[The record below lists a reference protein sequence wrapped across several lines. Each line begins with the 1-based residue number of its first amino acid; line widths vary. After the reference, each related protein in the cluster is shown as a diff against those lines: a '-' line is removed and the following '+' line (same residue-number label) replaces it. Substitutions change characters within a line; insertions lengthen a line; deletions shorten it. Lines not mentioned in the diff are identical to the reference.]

1 MTENKKPY
9 RVGKQ
14 SPIQA
19 PDGQAVRTIKH
30 ALEYA
35 GARPEVSASSTV
47 KKNYAERFSRAVA
60 TCIANRLRTAFPG
73 ITPDEE
79 GRQQETPARTA
90 KGFKKLDVNFSTP
103 ELGLAL
109 GVSVKSINF
118 PDWSA
123 AKKKSGRFTKNY
135 SRNDNE
141 LRAEAMDYHQRQ
153 PYSALVGVLFLP
165 EASYHDGGNAGK
177 GEEKEVS
184 SFGAAVKFFRNRA
197 GRRTAKNEIDLF
209 ERFFIA
215 VYNDGTGETCFFD
228 VISSPPRNR
237 PLRPDE
243 CLSFERFVEE
253 IIKTYNDRNNPP
265 FVWAE

>member
-1 MTENKKPY
+1 VTERKTPY
-9 RVGKQ
+9 RAGKQ
-14 SPIQA
+14 VPIRTS
-19 PDGQAVRTIKH
+19 DGQSVTSIKH

-35 GARPEVSASSTV
+35 GLRPEVSASSAV

-60 TCIANRLRTAFPG
+60 TCIANGLRAEFPG
-73 ITPDEE
+73 ITPDED
-79 GRQQETPARTA
+79 GRHQETPARTA
-90 KGFKKLDVNFSTP
+90 KGFKKLDVNFSTH

-123 AKKKSGRFTKNY
+123 AKKKIGRFTKNY

-165 EASYHDGGNAGK
+165 AASYHDAGK
-177 GEEKEVS
+177 AGKSEEKGVS
-184 SFGAAVKFFRNRA
+184 SFGAVVKFFRNRA
-197 GRRTAKNEIDLF
+197 GRRSPKNEIDLF

-215 VYNDGTGETCFFD
+215 VYEETGETCFFD
-228 VISSPPRNR
+228 VMSPPPRNR
-237 PLRPDE
+237 PLRADE
-243 CLSFERFVEE
+243 CLSFEQFIQG
-253 IIKTYNDRNNPP
+253 IIKTYNDRNNPS
-265 FVWAE
+265 FSWAD

>member
-1 MTENKKPY
+1 VTEKKKAY
-9 RVGKQ
+9 RVSKPV
-14 SPIQA
+14 PIRA
-19 PDGQAVRTIKH
+19 ADGQAVTTIKH

-35 GARPEVSASSTV
+35 GPRPDVSSSSTV
-47 KKNYAERFSRAVA
+47 KKNYAERFSRVVA
-60 TCIANRLRTAFPG
+60 TCIANRLRPNFPG
-73 ITPDEE
+73 ITPDDE
-79 GRQQETPARTA
+79 GRQQEMLARTA

-123 AKKKSGRFTKNY
+123 AKKKVGRFTKNY

-165 EASYHDGGNAGK
+165 EASYQDAGK
-177 GEEKEVS
+177 AGKREEEGVS

-215 VYNDGTGETCFFD
+215 VYNGDTGETSFFD
-228 VISSPPRNR
+228 VMSPPPRNR
-237 PLRPDE
+237 SPRVDE
-243 CLSFERFVEE
+243 CLSFEQFIQE
-253 IIKTYNDRNNPP
+253 IIKSYNDRNNPP